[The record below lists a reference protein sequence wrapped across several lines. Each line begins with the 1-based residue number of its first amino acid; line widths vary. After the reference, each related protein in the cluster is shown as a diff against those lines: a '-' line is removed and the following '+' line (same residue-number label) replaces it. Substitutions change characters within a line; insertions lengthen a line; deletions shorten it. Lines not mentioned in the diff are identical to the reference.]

1 MKRCSKCGLVKEE
14 SEFYHH
20 KTTKDGL
27 TLQCKQ
33 CMTEYRHS
41 HKEHYRSYMTLRR
54 ASDNETI
61 KEVRR
66 RSSGNHPEWRMYS
79 QAKRRAAERGLDFNI
94 ELSDIIIPPVCPLL
108 GVPFITGTK
117 GNYEFTPSL
126 DRIDPTKGY
135 VKGNVWVITKKANS
149 MKNSATKEELL
160 TFVKNVIK
168 YFGDND
174 IVQSSQ
180 ETVSVTD

>member
-1 MKRCSKCGLVKEE
+1 MKKCSKCGQIKDK

-20 KTTKDGL
+20 RATKDGL
-27 TLQCKQ
+27 TPQCKQ

-41 HKEHYRSYMTLRR
+41 HKEHYKNYMCERR
-54 ASDNETI
+54 AIDNETI
-61 KEVRR
+61 KETRR
-66 RSSGNHPEWRMYS
+66 NSARNHPEWRMYS
-79 QAKRRAAERGLDFNI
+79 QAKRRAKERGLEFNI
-94 ELSDIIIPPVCPLL
+94 ELSDVVIPSTCPLL
-108 GVPFITGTK
+108 GVPFVNGTK

-149 MKNSATKEELL
+149 MKNSATREELL
-160 TFVKNVIK
+160 TFVGNVIK

-174 IVQSSQ
+174 IVQSS
-180 ETVSVTD
+180 